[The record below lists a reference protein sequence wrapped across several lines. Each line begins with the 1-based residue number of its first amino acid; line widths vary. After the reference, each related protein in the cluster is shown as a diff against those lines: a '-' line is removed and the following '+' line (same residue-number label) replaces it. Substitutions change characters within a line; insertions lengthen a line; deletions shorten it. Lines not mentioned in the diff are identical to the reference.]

1 MNEDQIESIL
11 NRLSDL
17 YRDIPLEYCGLVL
30 TAIED
35 IEEIIYCETNN
46 PQNIIL

>member
-1 MNEDQIESIL
+1 MTEDQIKAIL
-11 NRLSDL
+11 NRLADL

-35 IEEIIYCETNN
+35 IEEIIYRENGN
-46 PQNIIL
+46 P